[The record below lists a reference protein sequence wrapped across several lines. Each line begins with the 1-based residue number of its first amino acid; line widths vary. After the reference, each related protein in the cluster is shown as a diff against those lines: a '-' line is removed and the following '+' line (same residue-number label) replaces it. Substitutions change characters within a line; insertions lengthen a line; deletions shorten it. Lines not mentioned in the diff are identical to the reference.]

1 MTGGE
6 RIPAVAANP
15 FGRRQG
21 YVSSMS
27 SLDGEPGVPGP
38 EIQGFITERNPKLRL
53 IIPGVVAVAFLME
66 QLDQTIIV
74 TAVPQMAQS
83 LEVSPLAM
91 NLAITTYILALA
103 IFIPVS
109 GWFADRFGA
118 RRVFVCALALFTL
131 GSILCGMAQNFPTL
145 IATRALQGFG
155 GAMMTPVGRLIL
167 IRSFPRSQLVTAM
180 TYMTLPAILGPVIGP
195 LLGGVLTQYLS
206 WRWVFFVNIPFG
218 VAGVFMALRFL
229 EDTKSD
235 AAAKFDFPGF
245 LMVGIGFCLLEYG
258 IENVGRP
265 TIPPIA
271 VGAVL
276 AGALA
281 LLVAFFFY
289 ARRVAAPAVDLTL
302 FRQRSFRISTL
313 FGGLCRVGYNG
324 VPFLLPL
331 MLQIGFG
338 VSPLVSGSLTFV
350 SALSSLAVRPV
361 LKHSLRLLGF
371 KTVLI
376 ASAIGGMF
384 VVGAFAFINPTTP
397 YWITIIL
404 VAVFGLA
411 RATQFMSSNTLS
423 YADVPAEQLS
433 RATSL
438 GGVLQQLSVSFGV
451 SIGAMLLGI
460 VTWGGAPLTTDRF
473 HEVFLLAAIVPLL
486 GIPGFIFLK
495 HEDGA
500 SVSGYRPRTI
510 DEVVAEASE

>member
-1 MTGGE
+1 
-6 RIPAVAANP
+6 
-15 FGRRQG
+15 
-21 YVSSMS
+21 MS
-27 SLDGEPGVPGP
+27 PPEGEPDV
-38 EIQGFITERNPKLRL
+38 QGFITERNPQLRL

-83 LEVSPLAM
+83 LQVSPLAL

-118 RRVFVCALALFTL
+118 RLVFVGALIVFTL
-131 GSILCGMAQNFPTL
+131 GSILCGMAQNFPML
-145 IATRALQGFG
+145 IATRAVQGFG

-167 IRSFPRSQLVTAM
+167 IRSFPRSQLITAM

-218 VAGVFMALRFL
+218 AVGIVMALRFL
-229 EDTKSD
+229 EDTRSD

-245 LMVGIGFCLLEYG
+245 LMVGIGFCLFEYG

-265 TIPPIA
+265 TIPIVA
-271 VGAVL
+271 VAAVL
-276 AGALA
+276 LAALA
-281 LLVAFFFY
+281 LLTAFFFY
-289 ARRVAAPAVDLTL
+289 ARRVPTPAVDLTL

-331 MLQIGFG
+331 MLQVGFG
-338 VSPLVSGSLTFV
+338 VSPVVSGSLTFV
-350 SALSSLAVRPV
+350 SALSSLIVRPV
-361 LKHSLRLLGF
+361 LRHSLRLVGF
-371 KTVLI
+371 KAVLI
-376 ASAIGGMF
+376 FSAVAGMF
-384 VVGAFAFINPTTP
+384 VVGAFAFINPDTP
-397 YWITIIL
+397 YWIIVLLI
-404 VAVFGLA
+404 AVFGLA
-411 RATQFMSSNTLS
+411 RATQFMSSNTLT

-438 GGVLQQLSVSFGV
+438 GGVIQQLSVSFGV
-451 SIGAMLLGI
+451 SIGAMLLGL

-486 GIPGFIFLK
+486 GIPGFIFLTR
-495 HEDGA
+495 EDGA
-500 SVSGYRPRTI
+500 SVSGYEGRR
-510 DEVVAEASE
+510 VVAEAETAE